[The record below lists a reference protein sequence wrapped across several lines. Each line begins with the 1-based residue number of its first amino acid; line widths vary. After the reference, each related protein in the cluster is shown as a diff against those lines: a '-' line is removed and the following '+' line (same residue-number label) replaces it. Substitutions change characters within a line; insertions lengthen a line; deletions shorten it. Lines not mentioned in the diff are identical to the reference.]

1 MTLQDWKPKIRNQK
15 LETRCRKRKTENCMK
30 GQIWSMDLISAATVL
45 AIIILFFILMW
56 NNLSIRWN
64 SSNEYRQMQTDAL
77 FASEAIMVTSG
88 EPNSWETKISID
100 ESIDAIGL
108 ANERN
113 ELSAAKIE
121 KLIFESPVD
130 YDIVRYRL
138 GVQKYELGIRI
149 EDFETNQ
156 TYYEF
161 GIFATG
167 TENVVVIERL
177 GILNDSVVK
186 IFVEVWK

>member
-1 MTLQDWKPKIRNQK
+1 
-15 LETRCRKRKTENCMK
+15 MK